1 VLATLGHWHQKTF
14 ANVDQEGNG
23 LFADVLKSKLT
34 KDQVEEELL
43 ALIKRHCPP
52 KVCSLAGSSI
62 HIDKQVL
69 QKCMPKVH
77 DYLHYRIIDVTSFQ
91 LIMRRWIPDVEAKI
105 KRHVATNGQDIVNH
119 RAMDD
124 IKWSISFMKQLRRTL
139 DKLQ

>member
-1 VLATLGHWHQKTF
+1 VLETLGDWHQKTF
-14 ANVDQEGNG
+14 ADVDKEGNG

-34 KDQVEEELL
+34 KNEVEEELL
-43 ALIKRHCPP
+43 VLIKRYCPEKMCP
-52 KVCSLAGSSI
+52 LAGSSI

-91 LIMRRWIPDVEAKI
+91 LIMKRWAPWMEIKI
-105 KRHVATNGQDIVNH
+105 KKQLATGGQEIVNH

-124 IKWSISFMKQLRRTL
+124 IKWSISFMKQFRRVL
-139 DKLQ
+139 SKLE